1 MSTQALTEVRGLTI
15 DAKHT
20 RDIDDAIWIT
30 PQGSGFQVDVSI
42 ADVASAVEPGSE
54 NDTRAFVATA
64 TKYFARG
71 NSPMLPRKLSEDQLS
86 LLPQQQRSTVT
97 VSLVLDESF
106 RVISGGIASTV
117 LRSEGRISYEEIPA
131 ILGNPK
137 DPFHSQIEMASRI
150 AMGLLSHRRRA
161 GAFALYDLNT
171 GWVTTEEGYLRQLAS
186 HEETIGHILVQELM
200 VLANS
205 FVAAFAVTN
214 DIPVPFRN
222 HKARL
227 AAPNRNEL
235 MLVISDALVSPNA
248 QLEQIR
254 QQTHMLLSKATYG
267 SRLEGHYGLNE
278 PAYLHFTSPIRRYA
292 DLVTHRQIKAFLGG
306 HPFPYALE
314 DIEVIAL
321 HLNEVA
327 RLERESVK
335 QHMKDQADK
344 KAHATIEARKI
355 EGLNGK
361 DFERVIKVW
370 ARSTNE
376 VPAAIRQ
383 AYLVRIGDNRV
394 PLVCFSTILIEAQ
407 THLGWG
413 EIKQATLQRLV
424 AKPEDA
430 MSVFNMAATTGQWPQ
445 PTYQSNRIGPDHGPI
460 FQVEATLLLGDAQ
473 HVSGL
478 IEGQTQKEAKQR
490 AILNILASVAGL
502 EKPQEI
508 LSETKAAS
516 GPPSAGPV
524 IDWSKDAISSLL
536 EYCTLMGQPAP
547 VYQYKTSGPS
557 HLPTF
562 ECICTV
568 RSIVKTA
575 TGRTKQDAKRQASHA
590 VLSQLGSR

>member
-1 MSTQALTEVRGLTI
+1 MSTQDLTEVRGLTI

-20 RDIDDAIWIT
+20 RDIDDAIWIA
-30 PQGSGFQVDVSI
+30 PHEQGLQVDISI
-42 ADVASAVEPGSE
+42 SDVASGVELGSE
-54 NDTRAFVATA
+54 MDARAFQATE
-64 TKYFARG
+64 TRYFAKG
-71 NSPMLPRKLSEDQLS
+71 NSPMLPRSLSEDQLS
-86 LLPQQQRSTVT
+86 LLPLKLRRTMTVT
-97 VSLVLDESF
+97 LVLDESF
-106 RVISGGIASTV
+106 RVLKGGIRATS
-117 LRSEGRISYEEIPA
+117 LRSEGRLAYEEIPGVLA
-131 ILGNPK
+131 DAGHA
-137 DPFHSQIEMASRI
+137 FHEQIERASRV
-150 AMGLLSHRRRA
+150 AMGLLTRRREA

-171 GWVTTEEGYLRQLAS
+171 GWVTTEEGYLRQLAT
-186 HEETIGHILVQELM
+186 HEETIGHIIVQELM

-205 FVAAFAVTN
+205 FVARFAVEN

-222 HKARL
+222 HTARK
-227 AAPNRNEL
+227 AAPDRADL
-235 MLVISDALVSPNA
+235 MSVLSEALVAPNPR
-248 QLEQIR
+248 LEQIR
-254 QQTHMLLSKATYG
+254 QQTHLLLRKATYG

-292 DLVTHRQIKAFLGG
+292 DLVVHRQIKAFLEGASL
-306 HPFPYALE
+306 PYTME
-314 DIEVIAL
+314 EVEKVTL

-327 RLERESVK
+327 QREREAVK

-344 KAHATIEARKI
+344 KAQASIDARKI

-370 ARSTNE
+370 ARSTNA
-376 VPAAIRQ
+376 VPVAIEQ
-383 AYLVRIGDNRV
+383 AYLVRIKDNRV
-394 PLVCFSTILIEAQ
+394 PLVCFSTILTEAK
-407 THLGWG
+407 THLGW
-413 EIKQATLQRLV
+413 EAIQRATLMRLV

-430 MSVFNMAATTGQWPQ
+430 MSVFNMAAATGQWPQ

-502 EKPQEI
+502 EKPQEV

-516 GPPSAGPV
+516 GPPSTGPT

-536 EYCTLMGQPAP
+536 EYCTSMGQPAP

-568 RSIVKTA
+568 RSVVKTA
-575 TGRTKQDAKRQASHA
+575 TGRTKQEAKRQASHA
-590 VLSQLGSR
+590 VLFQLGTR